1 MKGSTCFIGH
11 RKISDTPRCSRFG
24 ARSSRFVI
32 AKPCN
37 GCGNP
42 FSLKG
47 RRILS
52 RQALRMTS
60 RLVIATTIKCAINCR
75 PVIAVRVSGG
85 HLCKAEAPTEPAG
98 ETAARCAAIRSLLR
112 GIRILSRQAL
122 RMTSRLLIFGFI
134 FVTFVTARAYF
145 AFMRMVYCIAA
156 NAACVFK
163 VRAIPVYM
171 VNGTLFGKIANGAFA
186 QRNSLV

>member
-1 MKGSTCFIGH
+1 MNPRTIFLYLSLRCGCPVDTSVKQKH
-11 RKISDTPRCSRFG
+11 RPSRQTRC
-24 ARSSRFVI
+24 V
-32 AKPCN
+32 N

-42 FSLKG
+42 PFHLSSLRAPQG
-47 RRILS
+47 ARQSVFPLRVLRILS
-52 RQALRMTS
+52 LF
-60 RLVIATTIKCAINCR
+60 
-75 PVIAVRVSGG
+75 
-85 HLCKAEAPTEPAG
+85 
-98 ETAARCAAIRSLLR
+98 
-112 GIRILSRQAL
+112 AL

-134 FVTFVTARAYF
+134 FVTFVTVRAYF

-186 QRNSLV
+186 QRNSLVFLCFKFIYDRFCTEQP

>member
-1 MKGSTCFIGH
+1 MIKECDICVFYYNKNYMPPK
-11 RKISDTPRCSRFG
+11 RKS
-24 ARSSRFVI
+24 
-32 AKPCN
+32 CN
-37 GCGNP
+37 RAVSYYIPKSGT
-42 FSLKG
+42 
-47 RRILS
+47 
-52 RQALRMTS
+52 AL
-60 RLVIATTIKCAINCR
+60 AYDF
-75 PVIAVRVSGG
+75 AVRVSGG
-85 HLCKAEAPTEPAG
+85 HLCEAEAPTEPAG
-98 ETAARCAAIRSLLR
+98 ETAVRCAAIRSLLR

>member
-1 MKGSTCFIGH
+1 MKDSACFIGH

-52 RQALRMTS
+52 RY
-60 RLVIATTIKCAINCR
+60 
-75 PVIAVRVSGG
+75 
-85 HLCKAEAPTEPAG
+85 
-98 ETAARCAAIRSLLR
+98 
-112 GIRILSRQAL
+112 AL

>member
-1 MKGSTCFIGH
+1 MTERVVCKVLF
-11 RKISDTPRCSRFG
+11 
-24 ARSSRFVI
+24 FVI
-32 AKPCN
+32 
-37 GCGNP
+37 
-42 FSLKG
+42 
-47 RRILS
+47 
-52 RQALRMTS
+52 
-60 RLVIATTIKCAINCR
+60 
-75 PVIAVRVSGG
+75 
-85 HLCKAEAPTEPAG
+85 
-98 ETAARCAAIRSLLR
+98 LLR
-112 GIRILSRQAL
+112 YAL

-186 QRNSLV
+186 QRNSPVFYALNLFMTVSVLNSRNSGFLFKGFHKMYGVLKTAGKCHGRYRQVGGFQQLAGIHNAFFYNVIYKR

>member
-1 MKGSTCFIGH
+1 MCALI
-11 RKISDTPRCSRFG
+11 RFS
-24 ARSSRFVI
+24 AF
-32 AKPCN
+32 
-37 GCGNP
+37 
-42 FSLKG
+42 
-47 RRILS
+47 
-52 RQALRMTS
+52 
-60 RLVIATTIKCAINCR
+60 
-75 PVIAVRVSGG
+75 VIAVRVSGG

-98 ETAARCAAIRSLLR
+98 ETQNGCGNPSSFR
-112 GIRILSRQAL
+112 GLRILSCYAL

-134 FVTFVTARAYF
+134 FVTFVTVRAYF

-186 QRNSLV
+186 QRNSLVFLCFKFIYDRFCTEQP

>member
-1 MKGSTCFIGH
+1 M
-11 RKISDTPRCSRFG
+11 RC
-24 ARSSRFVI
+24 
-32 AKPCN
+32 
-37 GCGNP
+37 
-42 FSLKG
+42 
-47 RRILS
+47 
-52 RQALRMTS
+52 
-60 RLVIATTIKCAINCR
+60 
-75 PVIAVRVSGG
+75 
-85 HLCKAEAPTEPAG
+85 
-98 ETAARCAAIRSLLR
+98 
-112 GIRILSRQAL
+112 AL

-186 QRNSLV
+186 QRNSLVFLCFKFIYDRFCTEQP

>member
-1 MKGSTCFIGH
+1 MTLRCGCPVDTSAKQKH
-11 RKISDTPRCSRFG
+11 RPSRQARPPSG
-24 ARSSRFVI
+24 ARQSVF
-32 AKPCN
+32 
-37 GCGNP
+37 P
-42 FSLKG
+42 FLKG
-47 RRILS
+47 RRIL
-52 RQALRMTS
+52 LR
-60 RLVIATTIKCAINCR
+60 C
-75 PVIAVRVSGG
+75 
-85 HLCKAEAPTEPAG
+85 
-98 ETAARCAAIRSLLR
+98 
-112 GIRILSRQAL
+112 AL

-186 QRNSLV
+186 QRNSLVFLCFKFIYDRFCTEQP